1 MQRALSILL
10 LILAICVFDDG
21 KTQHAPDVSSSSYPR
36 GSESIPVLRE
46 VWELS
51 RQLIY
56 PSHLAERFS
65 LSKLTELE
73 DLLRSDS
80 KVPLADVLNPFLDSL
95 EVSHT
100 HFYDRRHQN
109 YYLLRSLFSTRDLD
123 SPKLYTIG
131 VQLDEKDL
139 GLIRAVMEGSPAE
152 AAGIQRGDRLVSVDG
167 VEFDSLLQWQNTT
180 SIELRLSRQGEAI
193 DVKLAPI
200 LQSFHR
206 GLARATEA
214 SERVISC
221 GEQRFGYLHL
231 WSGTHPL
238 FLEILKESVATA
250 RDEGLD
256 GFILD
261 LRDGS
266 GGAWWPYLDPFY
278 ADRSEF
284 FEFST
289 RGTEGMSETIRADP
303 QTNPDAWLGP
313 LAVIINNGTRSG
325 KESLA
330 FQFKKGGR
338 ATLFGTRTA
347 GAFTAGR
354 GVFAKRVED
363 YLLYLSVQ
371 EFILDGNAIEGV
383 GVTPDV
389 WVEDGTESDLPLM
402 AAVNHLVTDSG
413 QQQHYRL
420 GTFCG

>member
-1 MQRALSILL
+1 MQRFLSIFIS
-10 LILAICVFDDG
+10 ILAISVVDVG
-21 KTQHAPDVSSSSYPR
+21 KAQDATELLSSSYPR
-36 GSESIPVLRE
+36 GSESIPVLQE
-46 VWELS
+46 VWGLS

-65 LSKLTELE
+65 VNKLAELE

-80 KVPLADVLNPFLDSL
+80 NVPLADVLNPFLDSL

-100 HFYDRRHQN
+100 QFYDRRHQS

-131 VQLDEKDL
+131 VQLDEQDP

-152 AAGIQRGDRLVSVDG
+152 RAGVQRGDRLVSVDG
-167 VEFDSLLQWQNTT
+167 IEFDSLLQWQNATA
-180 SIELRLSRQGEAI
+180 IELRLARQGETL
-193 DVKLAPI
+193 DVTLAPT

-206 GLARATEA
+206 ALVSATVA

-238 FLEILKESVATA
+238 FLETLKESISAA
-250 RDEGLD
+250 RDESLD

-278 ADRSEF
+278 ADRSEY
-284 FEFST
+284 FEYST
-289 RGTEGMSETIRADP
+289 RSTEGMSETIEADP
-303 QTNPDAWLGP
+303 QTNQSKWLGP

-330 FQFKKGGR
+330 FQFKKADR
-338 ATLFGTRTA
+338 ATLFGTTTA
-347 GAFTAGR
+347 GAFTSGR
-354 GVFAKRVED
+354 GVFADRDED

-371 EFILDGNAIEGV
+371 ELLLDGNVIEGV

-389 WVEDGTESDLPLM
+389 WVEDGSEDDLPLI
-402 AAVNHLVTDSG
+402 AALDHLVAGSG
-413 QQQHYRL
+413 QEQQ
-420 GTFCG
+420 CSI